1 MCERAPC
8 GVSALDDRRAGER
21 VLLRSGRRWLVG
33 LVWLGVTVGVSL
45 VGVELAVRALGL
57 APPLPNQYAMFVK
70 DPILPH
76 KPRPGSVLEGRSL
89 TGEFDFRYA
98 HNSFGWRGSELA
110 PDKPPGTFRIL
121 GLGDSFTYG
130 AGVDVAETYLAR
142 LEERLN
148 ARGPG
153 HSRVEVVNAGIPS
166 FFPEAE
172 RLLLEHYGLP
182 LSPDLVVVG
191 FVANDVLDTYLG
203 LEAIE
208 VLPDGRIVTTH
219 GARLLADLGP
229 GMLTLYEHWHS
240 FRIPVRRWL
249 TARIA
254 NERPVRPE
262 EVFRE
267 GGFHEEAWRE
277 VERQYDRMVETARA
291 HGAGFVLVYLP
302 QQGPWDEAAGYPA
315 ARLGAW
321 AKRSGVPFV
330 DALPAM
336 RAGPEP
342 ERLYWPRDRHPTEA
356 GHAIIA
362 NALFEALTA
371 RKLVP

>member
-1 MCERAPC
+1 MGSGPRW
-8 GVSALDDRRAGER
+8 RAG
-21 VLLRSGRRWLVG
+21 LL
-33 LVWLGVTVGVSL
+33 WLGVTAGVSL
-45 VGVELAVRALGL
+45 AAVELAVRALGL
-57 APPLPNQYAMFVK
+57 APGLPNQYAMFVP

-98 HNSFGWRGSELA
+98 HNSFGWRGPEVT

-142 LEERLN
+142 LEQRLN

-153 HSRVEVVNAGIPS
+153 HPRVEVVNAGIPS

-182 LSPDLVVVG
+182 LEPDLVVVG
-191 FVANDVLDTYLG
+191 FVANDVIDTHLG
-203 LEAIE
+203 VESIE

-229 GMLTLYEHWHS
+229 GMLTLYEHWQT

-254 NERPVRPE
+254 NERPVRPG
-262 EVFRE
+262 EVYRE

-277 VERQYDRMVETARA
+277 VERQYDRMAETARA
-291 HGAGFVLVYLP
+291 QGAGFVLVYLP
-302 QQGPWDEAAGYPA
+302 QQGPWDEAAEYPP
-315 ARLGAW
+315 ARLAAW
-321 AKRSGVPFV
+321 ASRSGVLLV
-330 DALPAM
+330 NALPAM
-336 RAGPEP
+336 QASAQP
-342 ERLYWPRDRHPTEA
+342 ERLHWPRDRHPTAA
-356 GHAIIA
+356 GHAVVA
-362 NALFEALTA
+362 DVLFGFLE
-371 RKLVP
+371 RDGQVP

>member
-1 MCERAPC
+1 LS
-8 GVSALDDRRAGER
+8 SARRWRAG
-21 VLLRSGRRWLVG
+21 LLWLA
-33 LVWLGVTVGVSL
+33 VTAGGSL
-45 VGVELAVRALGL
+45 AAVELGVRALGL
-57 APPLPNQYAMFVK
+57 APALPNQYAMFVA
-70 DPILPH
+70 DPVLPH
-76 KPRPGSVLEGRSL
+76 RPRPGSVVEGRSL

-98 HNSFGWRGSELA
+98 HNSLGWRGPEPA
-110 PDKPPGTFRIL
+110 PRKPPGSFRIL

-142 LEERLN
+142 LEQRLA

-153 HSRVEVVNAGIPS
+153 HARVEVVNAGIPS

-182 LSPDLVVVG
+182 LEPDLVIVG
-191 FVANDVLDTYLG
+191 FVANDVIDTHLG
-203 LEAIE
+203 LESIE

-229 GMLTLYEHWHS
+229 WMLVLYERWHS

-249 TARIA
+249 AARIA
-254 NERPVRPE
+254 DERPVRPE
-262 EVFRE
+262 EVLRA

-277 VERQYDRMVETARA
+277 VERQYDRMLETSRA

-302 QQGPWDEAAGYPA
+302 QQGPWPEAAGYPA

-321 AKRSGVPFV
+321 AARAGVPFV
-330 DALPAM
+330 DGLAAM
-336 RAGPEP
+336 RASPEP
-342 ERLYWPRDRHPTEA
+342 ERLHWPEDRHPTAA
-356 GHAIIA
+356 GHQVIADAI
-362 NALFEALTA
+362 FETLTA
-371 RKLVP
+371 LGVVP

>member
-1 MCERAPC
+1 M
-8 GVSALDDRRAGER
+8 
-21 VLLRSGRRWLVG
+21 RSGRSWRLA
-33 LVWLGVTVGVSL
+33 LVWLGVTTGVSL
-45 VGVELAVRALGL
+45 AAVELAVRALGL
-57 APPLPNQYAMFVK
+57 APARPNQYAMFVE

-76 KPRPGSVLEGRSL
+76 KPRPGSVLQGRSL
-89 TGEFDFRYA
+89 SGEFDFRYA
-98 HNSFGWRGSELA
+98 HNSLGWRGAEVA
-110 PDKPPGTFRIL
+110 RAKPPGTFRIL

-130 AGVDVAETYLAR
+130 AGVDLAETYLAR
-142 LEERLN
+142 LEGRLN
-148 ARGPG
+148 ARGPS

-191 FVANDVLDTYLG
+191 FVANDVLDTHLG

-229 GMLTLYEHWHS
+229 GMLALYEHWHS

-262 EVFRE
+262 EVFRA

-277 VERQYDRMVETARA
+277 VERQYDRMLETARA
-291 HGAGFVLVYLP
+291 HGAVFVLVYLP
-302 QQGPWDEAAGYPA
+302 QQAPWDEAAGYPA

-321 AKRSGVPFV
+321 AARAGVPFV
-330 DALPAM
+330 DVLAAM
-336 RAGPEP
+336 RASPEP
-342 ERLYWPRDRHPTEA
+342 ERLHWPEDRHPTAA
-356 GHAIIA
+356 GHRVIADAI
-362 NALFEALTA
+362 FEALTA
-371 RKLVP
+371 LGTVP

>member
-1 MCERAPC
+1 
-8 GVSALDDRRAGER
+8 
-21 VLLRSGRRWLVG
+21 
-33 LVWLGVTVGVSL
+33 
-45 VGVELAVRALGL
+45 
-57 APPLPNQYAMFVK
+57 MFVE

-98 HNSFGWRGSELA
+98 HNSFGWRGSEVA

-130 AGVDVAETYLAR
+130 AGVDLAETYLAR
-142 LEERLN
+142 L
-148 ARGPG
+148 
-153 HSRVEVVNAGIPS
+153 EVVNAGIPS

-191 FVANDVLDTYLG
+191 FVANDVVDTYLG

-219 GARLLADLGP
+219 GARLLSELGP
-229 GMLTLYEHWHS
+229 GLLVLYEHWHT

-254 NERPVRPE
+254 DERPVRPE
-262 EVFRE
+262 EGFRE
-267 GGFHEEAWRE
+267 GGFHEE
-277 VERQYDRMVETARA
+277 
-291 HGAGFVLVYLP
+291 G
-302 QQGPWDEAAGYPA
+302 
-315 ARLGAW
+315 
-321 AKRSGVPFV
+321 
-330 DALPAM
+330 
-336 RAGPEP
+336 
-342 ERLYWPRDRHPTEA
+342 
-356 GHAIIA
+356 
-362 NALFEALTA
+362 
-371 RKLVP
+371 

>member
-1 MCERAPC
+1 LGRPWLRA
-8 GVSALDDRRAGER
+8 
-21 VLLRSGRRWLVG
+21 
-33 LVWLGVTVGVSL
+33 LVWLVVTLGVSFAA
-45 VGVELAVRALGL
+45 VELGVRALGL
-57 APPLPNQYAMFVK
+57 APGLPNQYAIFVK

-76 KPRPGSVLEGRSL
+76 KPKPGSVLEGRSL

-98 HNSFGWRGSELA
+98 HNSFGWRGPEVA

-121 GLGDSFTYG
+121 GLGDSFAYG
-130 AGVDVAETYLAR
+130 AGVDLAETYPAR

-153 HSRVEVVNAGIPS
+153 HPRVEVVNAGIPS
-166 FFPEAE
+166 FFPEPE

-182 LSPDLVVVG
+182 LSPDLVIVG
-191 FVANDVLDTYLG
+191 FVANDVIDTYLG

-208 VLPDGRIVTTH
+208 VLPDGRIVTNY
-219 GARLLADLGP
+219 GAKLLAELGP
-229 GMLTLYEHWHS
+229 ALLVLYEHWYT

-254 NERPVRPE
+254 NERPVRPDD
-262 EVFRE
+262 VYRE

-277 VERQYDRMVETARA
+277 VEREYDRMVETTRA

-302 QQGPWDEAAGYPA
+302 QQGPWDEAASYPA
-315 ARLGAW
+315 ARLAAW
-321 AKRSGVPFV
+321 AARSDVTFV
-330 DALPAM
+330 DVLPAM
-336 RAGPEP
+336 RAVPHP
-342 ERLYWPRDRHPTEA
+342 ERLYWPRDRHPTGA

-362 NALFEALTA
+362 NALFETLTA
-371 RKLVP
+371 RELVP